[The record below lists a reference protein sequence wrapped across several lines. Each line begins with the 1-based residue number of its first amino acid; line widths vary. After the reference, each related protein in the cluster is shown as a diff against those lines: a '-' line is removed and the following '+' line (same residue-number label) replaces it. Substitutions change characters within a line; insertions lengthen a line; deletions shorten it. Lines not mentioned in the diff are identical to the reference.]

1 MEKYKNWKAL
11 VFENEPL
18 LIIEFGKD
26 KFENSISLEAC
37 KKKYDKHNAFIF
49 DEMLPNEIRDYFLS

>member
-1 MEKYKNWKAL
+1 MEKYKNWKVL

-18 LIIEFGKD
+18 PIIEFGKD
-26 KFENSISLEAC
+26 NFENSISLEEC

-49 DEMLPNEIRDYFLS
+49 DEMLPKEIRDYFWS